1 MVLRALNYMKDIQGT
16 SVKKED
22 LVLLWDK
29 LNSALPQEL
38 YRSTS
43 NGIEEAGK
51 KMYEELGVDDFDIKD
66 FLDGV
71 LGKGSVLDK
80 NTQGILD
87 SNNLTNEILGSG
99 LASEKSYTFVQNNY
113 SPKALSTV
121 EIYRQTNNQLSRL
134 GRKGW

>member
-1 MVLRALNYMKDIQGT
+1 MKDIQGT

-22 LVLLWDK
+22 LILLWDK

-66 FLDGV
+66 FLNGV